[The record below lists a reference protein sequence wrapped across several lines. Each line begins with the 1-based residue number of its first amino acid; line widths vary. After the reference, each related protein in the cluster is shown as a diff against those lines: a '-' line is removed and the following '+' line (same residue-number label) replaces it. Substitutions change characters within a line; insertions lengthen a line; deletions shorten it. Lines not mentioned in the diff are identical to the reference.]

1 MSVSHYVTSWS
12 TTASCA
18 DNLTAYVDGD
28 VVTDTVKDLIKQ
40 GKFRDPLQSYGQ
52 SIDTY
57 LGKGKD
63 AILFAQ
69 CYLGAMGIAKAFSE
83 GADIVLCG
91 RVADASPCVGAAAWW
106 VSLSLPT
113 ALLELARLPFD
124 ANNFEARLAPRPT

>member
-1 MSVSHYVTSWS
+1 M
-12 TTASCA
+12 
-18 DNLTAYVDGD
+18 
-28 VVTDTVKDLIKQ
+28 K
-40 GKFRDPLQSYGQ
+40 SYGQ

-106 VSLSLPT
+106 VSLTLLV
-113 ALLELARLPFD
+113 ALLKLARSNHD
-124 ANNFEARLAPRPT
+124 ANPFEARLAPRPT